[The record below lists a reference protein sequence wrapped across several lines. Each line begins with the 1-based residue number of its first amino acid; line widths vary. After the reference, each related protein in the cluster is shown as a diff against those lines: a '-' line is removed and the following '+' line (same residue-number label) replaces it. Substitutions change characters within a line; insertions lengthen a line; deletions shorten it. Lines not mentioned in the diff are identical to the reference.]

1 MKLYLSLIPAALS
14 VLIAALSP
22 EANAQE
28 RTVFTA
34 ENNAVQ
40 EPFCLDVPVEEGNYL
55 VKVTLGSRRR
65 AGDTFI
71 KAESRRLFANGV
83 ITAKGEQKTISFV
96 VNKRDPVIRNQAGEQ
111 VGKVNLKSRE
121 YGKLNWDD
129 CLNLE
134 ILGSAPAVQKI
145 TIEKVNVPT
154 VFLCGDSTVVDQDN
168 EPWASWG
175 QMFPYFLDEG
185 IAVANYAESGERTDT
200 FIGAGRLDKIL
211 SVLQSGD
218 YVLVEVGHNDQKIYS
233 RPGGGAYY
241 YFATQLKTF
250 IDRVRSKGGIP
261 VLVSPTHRRNFDSEG
276 KIVETHLDYPEA
288 MKWVA
293 SREGVC
299 FIDLHSMSAVFYEAL
314 GVEDSKKAFVHYPA
328 GSYPG
333 MTKDTAD
340 NTHFNAYGAFELAKC
355 MVGAIQLSGLG
366 IADHIINFSGFNP
379 ACPDRVEDF
388 RWIDS
393 PYRNL
398 APQVLEKDDKPS
410 AAPSR

>member
-1 MKLYLSLIPAALS
+1 MKKSLSLIPAALC
-14 VLIAALSP
+14 LLLAALAP
-22 EANAQE
+22 EAKAQE
-28 RTVFTA
+28 ITVFNS
-34 ENNAVQ
+34 ENNATQ
-40 EPFCLDVPVEEGNYL
+40 EPFCLDVPVEDGNYL

-65 AGDTFI
+65 SGDTFI

-83 ITAKGEQKTISFV
+83 ATAKGEQKVISFV
-96 VNKRDPVIRNQAGEQ
+96 VNKRDPVIRNEQGNQ
-111 VGKVNLKSRE
+111 VGQVKLKSRE
-121 YGKLNWDD
+121 FGKLNWDD

-218 YVLVEVGHNDQKIYS
+218 YVLVEFGHNDQKINS

-241 YFATQLKTF
+241 FFATQLKTF
-250 IDRVRSKGGIP
+250 IDRVREKGGIP

-276 KIVETHLDYPEA
+276 KIIETHLDYPEA

-293 SREGVC
+293 EREGVT
-299 FIDLHSMSAVFYEAL
+299 FIDLHRMSAVLYEAL
-314 GVEDSKKAFVHYPA
+314 GVEGSKKAFVHYPA

-333 MTKDTAD
+333 MMRDTAD

-355 MVGAIQLSGLG
+355 MVGALQLSGLG
-366 IADHIINFSGFNP
+366 IADHIVNFSGFNP
-379 ACPDRVEDF
+379 ARPDRVEDF
-388 RWIDS
+388 RWDDS
-393 PYRNL
+393 QYRDL